1 MKQIFVDTSAWDAI
15 ADSADAHHLA
25 ALRCKEDLAGQ
36 YRLVVTD
43 YVLDELYTLLLM
55 NVGYQRAVAFKHQLD
70 ALVREGVLEVVWVNE
85 ELVMEAWQ
93 VFERFNVDKEWS
105 FTDCVSYTV
114 MKRLNLDEA
123 FAFDHHFAQMGF
135 VCRP

>member
-25 ALRCKEDLAGQ
+25 ALRCKDEMAGQ
-36 YRLVVTD
+36 YRLVVTN

-55 NVGYQRAVAFKHQLD
+55 NIGYQRAVAFKRQLD
-70 ALVREGVLEVVWVNE
+70 ALTQEGVLKVVWVSE
-85 ELVMEAWQ
+85 EIAAEAWR

-105 FTDCVSYTV
+105 FTDCVSYAV
-114 MKRLNLDEA
+114 MKLRQGSA
-123 FAFDHHFAQMGF
+123 
-135 VCRP
+135 